1 MSANMEKLL
10 RETKIAKAAA
20 ASEILLDL
28 RNRAEHE
35 RRMIEC
41 YARDLEAEYLTD
53 DEKMK
58 IAKALLE
65 RQEKLEMFDAMCE
78 FVIERE
84 KLIQGDPKPESPVKD
99 R

>member
-10 RETKIAKAAA
+10 RETKIAKAVS

-28 RNRAEHE
+28 WNRAEHE

-58 IAKALLE
+58 SAKALLE
-65 RQEKLEMFDAMCE
+65 RQEKLVMFDAICE

-84 KLIQGDPKPESPVKD
+84 KLILGDPNPESPVKY